1 METPRQLTDGIDDAE
16 TPEELRGMLT
26 AKLAPSLSQQVA
38 KDYAEQI
45 VMQHAFDT
53 PQALLEMTHTELSS
67 LGIPMGHRK
76 RVARAIFAGDD
87 RITESVAPAAA
98 AAPPV
103 GAPPEVN
110 VTLTAPA
117 ATHKWKL
124 VWPESCSPE
133 SLLDW
138 GMTIRAHLI
147 DKDEPFAELVWGR
160 FTTAWTDVP
169 HTHVDG
175 NVLDVYL
182 SKGLLSGVI
191 PDWAAPLVRNHLQNW
206 HGISAIQS
214 VCRQVFVRTD
224 LSDKELKMRVRYP
237 PAETRASSVALRLA
251 AWSSDLSVT
260 VDVRNFTVDEHDKK
274 EALKGMVEDLDQFK
288 PALEQFENLPGGYTA
303 AQLLKRL
310 SEIADG
316 IKSVPAAV
324 QKKKKKDKAMSV
336 KMSSKRTKEQ
346 KAAEAIAAVSRAVT
360 KAGGFAKPRP
370 RSKKA
375 PGLCKYF
382 RDNGNCRF
390 GDKCIFSHGEST
402 DGCADDNLF
411 GVLSDLRDSDER
423 DQMVAAVLRFWDGE
437 ADSVGA
443 LDLLLSVLEQAAATM
458 TVTRT
463 QMEDLMNDFDLVR
476 PRVLPVGPVEVL
488 VHQSDESG
496 CSLAEPTIESV
507 ARELANKKPR
517 KTYVRRRRVRH
528 AFRASSRA
536 AAAATDDNGNDDG
549 LWDWLGDDDQ
559 HFVGVVGA
567 LADTGATG
575 DFISSGDWAGAVN
588 KRDMKPMNVHTGN
601 GDTVVDKCGDLPG
614 TGGLI
619 TGAPFLSACPETL
632 LSVGK
637 TCLVHGCGYT
647 QDPGNTGARFWHPE
661 YGAEGVLEL
670 EPDGVLFR
678 LPEDVE
684 AMPWADTRCN
694 AIGDLTALL
703 ASKLPAWYQSHSDQ
717 GHPFRPDCDHCVRGR
732 LRQRMARRIP
742 VNERSREPGY
752 IMSADFTGKCE
763 DDVDGHSV
771 ALVACVH
778 GYTDGPPMQRE
789 AAYGFVRLLVRRD
802 TAAVAEALD
811 SFEAELQYL
820 GKDKGRAIVRFHTD
834 VDKSFLGK
842 VKKLAIRKGWKQ
854 TDTGGYRSQSNSIAE
869 RRIGMLKQT
878 ARTILLAATG
888 ASYYYDQLWGHSLMY
903 SNYCLNRNNWSDT
916 LAPYTQLTGKA
927 YAWGKEDHA
936 FGELCVYHVPKENRE
951 GQYQQPGELG
961 LWMRRE
967 GASSHSA
974 VVVPIKWD
982 EKQSAWILQKTIVAT
997 TFKVYRG
1004 IYPLR
1009 MCPKEGTDPVVF
1021 DNWLDRAF
1029 DPLLH
1034 TAAEVDGGLLE
1045 EQVDPPTTDEAGY
1058 STPDEAS
1065 PEEDEESDGS
1075 AEYEVDRILNIK
1087 VVKGVRYYLV
1097 RWKGFSR
1104 ANATWEPEASLCGCA
1119 DALKDYEDGIRTAEA
1134 HPALLLSLDT
1144 DAAAY
1149 GAKCMAEHQSS
1160 TSCRAL
1166 YARSV
1171 VSEFKAYLT
1180 GDDGTVGGKLAITK
1194 EEAVAAVEELMH
1206 KQKAQGTVDQWLDG
1220 YLKEY
1225 EAVKGMRLREL
1236 DESEAAQVR
1245 KEHLVPRLRMILEA
1259 KRDGRKKG
1267 RLILQG
1273 FAEPYSWDNGISS
1286 DSPVAYM
1293 STIRCLLA
1301 MVRQDDVVTARDVST
1316 AFLQSEGYSS
1326 SEGKRFVSYK
1336 THKLGKTRYYELL
1349 GPLYGQRSASRRWFE
1364 TISKWLTAPKG
1375 DGCGFVKCSA
1385 SEAEPLLGCGF
1396 KQGKNEPC
1404 LFRDPDTGFTLVLYV
1419 DDILTAGSSEMTEKF
1434 HAALGEKFACKDQT
1448 YLADDSDLDFIGFSV
1463 TQQHLD
1469 GVRHIY
1475 LDQQCAM
1482 QQLLDSFDRSQLQWQ
1497 ASPMPTKQLFHSNP
1511 EPLDT
1516 NRAAQYRHFV
1526 GTLNYF
1532 SRATR
1537 FDISLATSRLSSKM
1551 STPDV
1556 GSWKALTQLLGYLS
1570 GTVDFSI
1577 GGSVS
1582 TEDAFNFYA
1591 DSDHAGDRQ
1600 INSRSQTGYIL
1611 FLNSFPVDWCSR
1623 RQPITAV
1630 SPAQAEIY
1638 AMHEAV
1644 VACRLIQWVAE
1655 EMGMAVKWPFSINTD
1670 SSQARSFQHNTCP
1683 GSKLRGCFDLRDKSV
1698 SELRDKGVVTSNKIH
1713 RDLNVADML
1722 THCLTRGQFHHHLDR
1737 AQNLRNHNSKGACV
1751 FSLIYSLE
1759 LFNTK

>member
-1 METPRQLTDGIDDAE
+1 MRFELLRTP
-16 TPEELRGMLT
+16 
-26 AKLAPSLSQQVA
+26 
-38 KDYAEQI
+38 
-45 VMQHAFDT
+45 
-53 PQALLEMTHTELSS
+53 
-67 LGIPMGHRK
+67 
-76 RVARAIFAGDD
+76 
-87 RITESVAPAAA
+87 
-98 AAPPV
+98 PP
-103 GAPPEVN
+103 
-110 VTLTAPA
+110 
-117 ATHKWKL
+117 
-124 VWPESCSPE
+124 
-133 SLLDW
+133 
-138 GMTIRAHLI
+138 R
-147 DKDEPFAELVWGR
+147 
-160 FTTAWTDVP
+160 
-169 HTHVDG
+169 
-175 NVLDVYL
+175 
-182 SKGLLSGVI
+182 
-191 PDWAAPLVRNHLQNW
+191 
-206 HGISAIQS
+206 
-214 VCRQVFVRTD
+214 
-224 LSDKELKMRVRYP
+224 P
-237 PAETRASSVALRLA
+237 PAHA
-251 AWSSDLSVT
+251 
-260 VDVRNFTVDEHDKK
+260 
-274 EALKGMVEDLDQFK
+274 G
-288 PALEQFENLPGGYTA
+288 
-303 AQLLKRL
+303 
-310 SEIADG
+310 
-316 IKSVPAAV
+316 
-324 QKKKKKDKAMSV
+324 
-336 KMSSKRTKEQ
+336 
-346 KAAEAIAAVSRAVT
+346 SRA
-360 KAGGFAKPRP
+360 PRADSP
-370 RSKKA
+370 RSTCGQPSRPVQRLDA
-375 PGLCKYF
+375 DY
-382 RDNGNCRF
+382 
-390 GDKCIFSHGEST
+390 GDG
-402 DGCADDNLF
+402 
-411 GVLSDLRDSDER
+411 
-423 DQMVAAVLRFWDGE
+423 
-437 ADSVGA
+437 
-443 LDLLLSVLEQAAATM
+443 
-458 TVTRT
+458 
-463 QMEDLMNDFDLVR
+463 
-476 PRVLPVGPVEVL
+476 
-488 VHQSDESG
+488 
-496 CSLAEPTIESV
+496 
-507 ARELANKKPR
+507 
-517 KTYVRRRRVRH
+517 
-528 AFRASSRA
+528 
-536 AAAATDDNGNDDG
+536 G
-549 LWDWLGDDDQ
+549 LWDWLGDADQ
-559 HFVGVVGA
+559 HFVWWCI
-567 LADTGATG
+567 ADTGATG
-575 DFISSGDWAGAVN
+575 DFISSGDWADAVN
-588 KRDMKPMNVHTGN
+588 KRGMEPMNVHTGN
-601 GDTVVDKCGDLPG
+601 GDTMVDKCGDLPG

-632 LSVGK
+632 LSVGRA
-637 TCLVHGCGYT
+637 CLVHGCGYT

-678 LPEDVE
+678 LPEGVE
-684 AMPWADTRCN
+684 AMPWADTGCSE
-694 AIGDLTALL
+694 IGEHTALL

-742 VNERSREPGY
+742 VDGRSREPGY

-778 GYTDGPPMQRE
+778 GYTDGPPIQRE
-789 AAYGFVRLLVRRD
+789 AAYGFVKLLVRRD

-820 GKDKGRAIVRFHTD
+820 GKDKDRAIVRFHTD

-842 VKKLAIRKGWKQ
+842 VRKLAIRKGWKQ

-916 LAPYTQLTGKA
+916 LAPYTQLTGEA

-967 GASSHSA
+967 DASSHSA

-982 EKQSAWILQKTIVAT
+982 EKRSAWILQQTIVAT
-997 TFKVYRG
+997 TFKVYSG

-1009 MCPKEGTDPVVF
+1009 MCPREGTDPVLF

-1034 TAAEVDGGLLE
+1034 TAAEVDGGELE
-1045 EQVDPPTTDEAGY
+1045 EQVDPPAADEAGY

-1065 PEEDEESDGS
+1065 PEDDEESGGS
-1075 AEYEVDRILNIK
+1075 VEYEVDRILNSK

-1104 ANATWEPEASLCGCA
+1104 ADATWEPETSLCDCA
-1119 DALKDYEDGIRTAEA
+1119 DVLKDYEDGIRTAEA

-1149 GAKCMAEHQSS
+1149 GSKCMTAHKDN
-1160 TSCRAL
+1160 TGCRAL

-1171 VSEFKAYLT
+1171 VSEFRAYLA
-1180 GDDGTVGGKLAITK
+1180 GDNGAVGGKMAITR

-1206 KQKAQGTVDQWLDG
+1206 KQKAQGTVEQWLDG

-1225 EAVKGMRLREL
+1225 EAVKDMRLREL
-1236 DESEAAQVR
+1236 DEGEAAQVR
-1245 KEHLVPRLRMILEA
+1245 REHLVPRLRMILEA

-1286 DSPVAYM
+1286 DSPVAHM

-1301 MVRQDDVVTARDVST
+1301 MVRQGDVVTARDVST
-1316 AFLQSEGYSS
+1316 AFLQSEGYRS

-1375 DGCGFVKCSA
+1375 V
-1385 SEAEPLLGCGF
+1385 GCGF

-1419 DDILTAGSSEMTEKF
+1419 DDILTAGSGEMTEKF
-1434 HAALGEKFACKDQT
+1434 HVALGKKFACKDQT
-1448 YLADDSDLDFIGFSV
+1448 YLADDSELDFIGFSV

-1497 ASPMPTKQLFHSNP
+1497 ASPMPTKQLLHSNP

-1551 STPDV
+1551 SSPDV

-1582 TEDAFNFYA
+1582 TEDVFNFYA

-1644 VACRLIQWVAE
+1644 VACRLMQWVAE

-1698 SELRDKGVVTSNKIH
+1698 SELRDKGIVTSNKIH

-1737 AQNLRNHNSKGACV
+1737 AQNLRYHNSKGACV
-1751 FSLIYSLE
+1751 FNLIYSIRVVQQQQQH
-1759 LFNTK
+1759 